1 MKKILI
7 IVCIAFVAMS
17 AFVAKNT
24 FQSGITGS
32 IDPPEGA
39 KTVWAI
45 KGTDSVSAVPSSGK
59 FSITV
64 KPGTWMLVVETV
76 KPYKST
82 AVQNIVVLEGSPTDA
97 GVIKLEKE

>member
-1 MKKILI
+1 
-7 IVCIAFVAMS
+7 MS
-17 AFVAKNT
+17 AFITKNNIQT
-24 FQSGITGS
+24 GITGTV
-32 IDPPEGA
+32 DPADGA

-45 KGTDSVSAVPSSGK
+45 MGTDSVSAVPSSGK

-64 KPGTWMLVVETV
+64 KPGTWMLVVEAI

-82 AVQNIVVLEGSPTDA
+82 SVQNIVVLEGSPTDA